1 MSSVGSYLNGSY
13 IGTNNNSSNGYVNT
27 GSISDTTYKP
37 SYENIASITTSV
49 KIGDST
55 LNTGYPYTLRENEN
69 IFCVG
74 PSYVEKA
81 QLSTC
86 LYYAFLSSDG
96 TKTIPANS
104 YYTLK
109 ENEYL
114 VATEGIKKEGNSSY
128 LDFTSINKKYWVYSG
143 KDKSNN
149 VVCPTM
155 DIKAKKIDSNFIFT
169 KDSKIEVSSSDNLGT
184 SNTISILGENK
195 IQINKN
201 NKAIY
206 AAWSL
211 DNLYNN
217 LFEIGGSTEGAN
229 ILDRDVYYIKESGG
243 YTQKKSEAGNFKG
256 YALIKIL

>member
-1 MSSVGSYLNGSY
+1 MHIRQFHWLDSS
-13 IGTNNNSSNGYVNT
+13 
-27 GSISDTTYKP
+27 
-37 SYENIASITTSV
+37 
-49 KIGDST
+49 
-55 LNTGYPYTLRENEN
+55 
-69 IFCVG
+69 
-74 PSYVEKA
+74 
-81 QLSTC
+81 C

-128 LDFTSINKKYWVYSG
+128 LDFTSTNKKYWIYSG

-184 SNTISILGENK
+184 SNTISI
-195 IQINKN
+195 
-201 NKAIY
+201 
-206 AAWSL
+206 
-211 DNLYNN
+211 
-217 LFEIGGSTEGAN
+217 
-229 ILDRDVYYIKESGG
+229 
-243 YTQKKSEAGNFKG
+243 
-256 YALIKIL
+256 

>member
-1 MSSVGSYLNGSY
+1 M
-13 IGTNNNSSNGYVNT
+13 
-27 GSISDTTYKP
+27 
-37 SYENIASITTSV
+37 
-49 KIGDST
+49 
-55 LNTGYPYTLRENEN
+55 
-69 IFCVG
+69 G

-86 LYYAFLSSDG
+86 LYYAFLSPKTPDG
-96 TKTIPANS
+96 QTKIIEANS
-104 YYTLK
+104 YYTLG

-114 VATEGIKKEGNSSY
+114 IATEGIRKEGDLSY
-128 LDFTSINKKYWVYSG
+128 LDFTSTSKKHWIYSG

-149 VVCPTM
+149 IICPTM
-155 DIKAKKIDSNFIFT
+155 EIKAKEPVGGGNFT

-201 NKAIY
+201 NKTIY

-217 LFEIGGSTEGAN
+217 LFEIGDSTEGAPN
-229 ILDRDVYYIKESGG
+229 LDRDVYYIKENGG
-243 YTQKKSEAGNFKG
+243 YT
-256 YALIKIL
+256 